1 MIPQAFQQQMCALLG
16 DAEAGALCT
25 ALSSGN
31 TPTSLR
37 TNPFKPLKDEGCLF
51 APVDNGES
59 PSDIAP
65 PLALRPVA
73 WCEDGVYLSERPTFA
88 HDPLWHAGAYY
99 VQEAA
104 SMFIAQA
111 YKVIEN
117 TYADEATKGNPL
129 KMLDLCAAP
138 GGKST
143 LWRSLLPDDALLVA
157 NEPMRQR
164 AQILAENLTKWG
176 HPHTFVTQAFPDAF
190 TSLEETFDI
199 IATDVPCSG
208 EGMFRKDEQAREEWS
223 PAAVISC
230 ADRQRDIL
238 TAVWPALKE
247 GGFCV
252 YSTCTFNREENE
264 DLVTWACT
272 TLGAELVEIPTD
284 AAWHISGDTTGRNLP
299 VYHFFP
305 HRTEGEGLFLAL
317 LRKKTETN
325 STDGRVKAKIAAKL
339 SESSQK
345 NSEIFQKKSES
356 FAKKSD
362 FFLENSEY
370 SSKKSEKSKGNRPA
384 KGKHRGGQP
393 TAKPDAVLLSWLAE
407 AHLFSFVRSE
417 AGVWT
422 AVPTAFVGIREQL
435 AQVAPLLIG
444 GIEIAAEK
452 GKKLIPQHALAMS
465 IAASSSAFPR
475 VEIAHDPALAYLH
488 REAITLPAEAPRGYV
503 LLTYR
508 GIVLGFANNLGNRAN
523 NLYPNEWRL
532 RNL

>member
-16 DAEAGALCT
+16 DNEAGALCT

-31 TPTSLR
+31 LPTSIR
-37 TNPFKPLKDEGCLF
+37 TNPFKPLKDGENLF
-51 APVDNGES
+51 RQTDNAVS
-59 PSDIAP
+59 PSDIADSP
-65 PLALRPVA
+65 TLRPVA
-73 WCEDGVYLSERPTFA
+73 WCPSGSYLSERPSFA

-111 YKVIEN
+111 YKVIES
-117 TYADEATKGNPL
+117 TFSTGKAMESPL

-143 LWRSLLPDDALLVA
+143 LWRSLLPDEALLVA
-157 NEPMRQR
+157 NEPIRQR

-190 TSLEETFDI
+190 TSLEDTFDI

-238 TAVWPALKE
+238 TSVWPALKE

-264 DLVTWACT
+264 DLVAWACD

-284 AAWHISGDTTGRNLP
+284 PAWNIAGDTTGRNLP

-317 LRKKTETN
+317 LRKKKGEMFN
-325 STDGRVKAKIAAKL
+325 DRRKLQILLDAREGNGRKRGAKF
-339 SESSQK
+339 S
-345 NSEIFQKKSES
+345 
-356 FAKKSD
+356 
-362 FFLENSEY
+362 
-370 SSKKSEKSKGNRPA
+370 
-384 KGKHRGGQP
+384 
-393 TAKPDAVLLSWLAE
+393 AKPNATLLSWLENAE
-407 AHLFSFVRSE
+407 DFTFQCSE

-435 AQVAPLLIG
+435 AQVVPLLIG
-444 GIEIAAEK
+444 GIEIAEEK
-452 GKKLIPQHALAMS
+452 GKKLVPQHALAMS

-475 VEIAHDPALAYLH
+475 VEIARDSALAYLH

-508 GIVLGFANNLGNRAN
+508 GLPLGFANNLGNRAN

>member
-16 DAEAGALCT
+16 DNEAGALCT

-31 TPTSLR
+31 LPTSIR
-37 TNPFKPLKDEGCLF
+37 TNPFKPLKDGENLF
-51 APVDNGES
+51 RQTDNAVS
-59 PSDIAP
+59 PSDIADSP
-65 PLALRPVA
+65 TLRPVA
-73 WCEDGVYLSERPTFA
+73 WCPSGSYLSERPSFA

-104 SMFIAQA
+104 SMIIAQA
-111 YKVIEN
+111 YKVIES
-117 TYADEATKGNPL
+117 TFSTDKVMGTPL

-143 LWRSLLPDDALLVA
+143 LWRSLLPDEALLVA
-157 NEPMRQR
+157 NEPIRQR

-190 TSLEETFDI
+190 TSLEDTFDI

-238 TAVWPALKE
+238 TSVWPALKE

-264 DLVTWACT
+264 DLVAWACD

-284 AAWHISGDTTGRNLP
+284 PAWNIAGDTTGRNLP

-317 LRKKTETN
+317 LRKKTQ
-325 STDGRVKAKIAAKL
+325 DVG
-339 SESSQK
+339 ESLLGG
-345 NSEIFQKKSES
+345 
-356 FAKKSD
+356 D
-362 FFLENSEY
+362 TFL
-370 SSKKSEKSKGNRPA
+370 SSKWEKTQGSRAA
-384 KGKHRGGQP
+384 KGKKRGDTP
-393 TAKPDAVLLSWLAE
+393 STKPNATLLSWLENAKD
-407 AHLFSFVRSE
+407 FTFQCSE

-422 AVPTAFVGIREQL
+422 AIPRCFAEIREQL
-435 AQVAPLLIG
+435 TNVAPLLLG
-444 GIEIAAEK
+444 GIEIAEEK

-475 VEIAHDPALAYLH
+475 VEIARDSALAYLH

-508 GIVLGFANNLGNRAN
+508 GLPLGFANNLGNRAN

>member
-16 DAEAGALCT
+16 DNEAGALCT

-31 TPTSLR
+31 LPTSIR
-37 TNPFKPLKDEGCLF
+37 TNPFKPLKDGENLF
-51 APVDNGES
+51 RQTDNAVS
-59 PSDIAP
+59 PSDIADSP
-65 PLALRPVA
+65 TLRPVA
-73 WCEDGVYLSERPTFA
+73 WCPSGSYLSERPSFA

-111 YKVIEN
+111 YKVIDSTFSTDN
-117 TYADEATKGNPL
+117 MMNAPL

-143 LWRSLLPDDALLVA
+143 LWRSLLPDEALLVA
-157 NEPMRQR
+157 NEPIRQR

-190 TSLEETFDI
+190 TSLEDTFDI

-238 TAVWPALKE
+238 TSVWPALKE

-264 DLVTWACT
+264 DLVAWACD

-284 AAWHISGDTTGRNLP
+284 PAWNIAGDTTGRNLP

-317 LRKKTETN
+317 LRKKKGEMFN
-325 STDGRVKAKIAAKL
+325 DQRKLQIPLDAREGNGRKRGAKSST
-339 SESSQK
+339 
-345 NSEIFQKKSES
+345 
-356 FAKKSD
+356 
-362 FFLENSEY
+362 
-370 SSKKSEKSKGNRPA
+370 
-384 KGKHRGGQP
+384 
-393 TAKPDAVLLSWLAE
+393 KPNATLLSWLENAE
-407 AHLFSFVRSE
+407 DVTFQYSVD
-417 AGVWT
+417 GVWT
-422 AVPTAFVGIREQL
+422 AIPTRFAEIREQL
-435 AQVAPLLIG
+435 ANVAPLLLG
-444 GIEIAAEK
+444 GIEMAAEK

-465 IAASSSAFPR
+465 IAASSSAFLR
-475 VEIAHDPALAYLH
+475 VEVARNLALAYLH

-508 GIVLGFANNLGNRAN
+508 GLPLGFANNLGNRAN

>member
-16 DAEAGALCT
+16 DNEAGALCT

-31 TPTSLR
+31 LPTSIR
-37 TNPFKPLKDEGCLF
+37 TNPFKPLKDGENLF
-51 APVDNGES
+51 RQTDNAVS
-59 PSDIAP
+59 PSDIADSP
-65 PLALRPVA
+65 TLRPVA
-73 WCEDGVYLSERPTFA
+73 WCPSGSYLSERPSFA

-111 YKVIEN
+111 YKVIES
-117 TYADEATKGNPL
+117 TFSTDDMIGAPL

-143 LWRSLLPDDALLVA
+143 LWRSLLPDEALLVA
-157 NEPMRQR
+157 NEPIRQR

-190 TSLEETFDI
+190 TSLEDTFDI

-238 TAVWPALKE
+238 TSVWPALKE

-264 DLVTWACT
+264 DLVAWACD

-284 AAWHISGDTTGRNLP
+284 PAWNIAGDTTGRNLP

-317 LRKKTETN
+317 LRKKKGEMFN
-325 STDGRVKAKIAAKL
+325 DQRKLQIPLDAREGNGRKRGAKSST
-339 SESSQK
+339 
-345 NSEIFQKKSES
+345 
-356 FAKKSD
+356 
-362 FFLENSEY
+362 
-370 SSKKSEKSKGNRPA
+370 
-384 KGKHRGGQP
+384 
-393 TAKPDAVLLSWLAE
+393 KPNATLLSWLENAE
-407 AHLFSFVRSE
+407 DVTFQYSVD
-417 AGVWT
+417 GVWT
-422 AVPTAFVGIREQL
+422 AIPTRFAEIREQL
-435 AQVAPLLIG
+435 ANVAPLLLG
-444 GIEIAAEK
+444 GIEMAAEK

-465 IAASSSAFPR
+465 IAASSSAFLR
-475 VEIAHDPALAYLH
+475 VEVARNLALAYLH

-508 GIVLGFANNLGNRAN
+508 GLPLGFANNLGNRAN

>member
-16 DAEAGALCT
+16 DNEAGALCT

-31 TPTSLR
+31 LPTSIR
-37 TNPFKPLKDEGCLF
+37 TNPFKPLKDGENLF
-51 APVDNGES
+51 RQTDNAVS
-59 PSDIAP
+59 PSDIADSP
-65 PLALRPVA
+65 TLRPVA
-73 WCEDGVYLSERPTFA
+73 WCPSGSYLSERPSFA
-88 HDPLWHAGAYY
+88 NDPLWHAGAYY

-104 SMFIAQA
+104 SMIIAQA
-111 YKVIEN
+111 YKVIES
-117 TYADEATKGNPL
+117 TFSTDKVMGTPL

-143 LWRSLLPDDALLVA
+143 LWRSLLPDEALLVA
-157 NEPMRQR
+157 NEPIRQR

-190 TSLEETFDI
+190 TSLEDTFDI

-238 TAVWPALKE
+238 TSVWPALKE

-264 DLVTWACT
+264 DLVAWACD

-284 AAWHISGDTTGRNLP
+284 PAWNIAGDTTGRNLP

-317 LRKKTETN
+317 LRKKTQ
-325 STDGRVKAKIAAKL
+325 DVG
-339 SESSQK
+339 ESLLG
-345 NSEIFQKKSES
+345 
-356 FAKKSD
+356 SD
-362 FFLENSEY
+362 TFL
-370 SSKKSEKSKGNRPA
+370 SSKWEKTQGSRAA
-384 KGKHRGGQP
+384 KGKKRGDTP
-393 TAKPDAVLLSWLAE
+393 STKPNATLLSWLENAKD
-407 AHLFSFVRSE
+407 FTFQCSE

-435 AQVAPLLIG
+435 AQVVPLLIG
-444 GIEIAAEK
+444 GIEIAEEK

-475 VEIAHDPALAYLH
+475 VEIARNLALAYLH
-488 REAITLPAEAPRGYV
+488 REAITLPTEAPRGYV

-508 GIVLGFANNLGNRAN
+508 GLPLGFANNLGNRAN

>member
-16 DAEAGALCT
+16 DNEAGALCT

-31 TPTSLR
+31 LPTSIR
-37 TNPFKPLKDEGCLF
+37 TNPFKPLKDGENLF
-51 APVDNGES
+51 RQTDNAVS
-59 PSDIAP
+59 PSDIADSP
-65 PLALRPVA
+65 TLRPVA
-73 WCEDGVYLSERPTFA
+73 WCPSGSYLSERPSFA

-111 YKVIEN
+111 YKVIESTFSTDN
-117 TYADEATKGNPL
+117 MMNAPL

-143 LWRSLLPDDALLVA
+143 LWRSLLPDEALLVA
-157 NEPMRQR
+157 NEPIRQR

-176 HPHTFVTQAFPDAF
+176 HPHTFVTQSFPDAF
-190 TSLEETFDI
+190 TSLEDTFDI

-230 ADRQRDIL
+230 ADRQRNIL

-264 DLVTWACT
+264 DLVAWACDS
-272 TLGAELVEIPTD
+272 LGAELVEIPTD
-284 AAWHISGDTTGRNLP
+284 PAWNIAGDTTGRNLP

-317 LRKKTETN
+317 LRKKKGEMINYQRKLQTLIDAREGY
-325 STDGRVKAKIAAKL
+325 GRKRGAKTSVKPNANLLAWL
-339 SESSQK
+339 K
-345 NSEIFQKKSES
+345 NAEDFTFQCSV
-356 FAKKSD
+356 D
-362 FFLENSEY
+362 
-370 SSKKSEKSKGNRPA
+370 
-384 KGKHRGGQP
+384 
-393 TAKPDAVLLSWLAE
+393 
-407 AHLFSFVRSE
+407 
-417 AGVWT
+417 GVWT
-422 AVPTAFVGIREQL
+422 AIPTRFAEIREQL
-435 AQVAPLLIG
+435 ANVAPLLLG
-444 GIEIAAEK
+444 GIEIAEEK
-452 GKKLIPQHALAMS
+452 GKKLISQHALAMS
-465 IAASSSAFPR
+465 ICASSSAFPR
-475 VEIAHDPALAYLH
+475 VEIARNLALAYLH

-503 LLTYR
+503 LLTYS
-508 GIVLGFANNLGNRAN
+508 GLPLGFANNLGNRAN

>member
-16 DAEAGALCT
+16 DNEAGALCT

-31 TPTSLR
+31 LPTSIR
-37 TNPFKPLKDEGCLF
+37 TNPFKPLKDGENLF
-51 APVDNGES
+51 RQTDNAVS
-59 PSDIAP
+59 PSNIADSP
-65 PLALRPVA
+65 TLRPVA
-73 WCEDGVYLSERPTFA
+73 WCPSGSYLSERPSFA

-111 YKVIEN
+111 YKVIDS
-117 TYADEATKGNPL
+117 TFSTDKVMGTPL

-143 LWRSLLPDDALLVA
+143 LWRSLLPDEALLVA
-157 NEPMRQR
+157 NEPIRQR

-190 TSLEETFDI
+190 TSLEDTFDI

-238 TAVWPALKE
+238 TSVWPALKD

-264 DLVTWACT
+264 DLVAWACD

-284 AAWHISGDTTGRNLP
+284 PAWNIAGDTTGRNLP

-317 LRKKTETN
+317 LRKKKGEMFNYQRKLQTLIDAREGY
-325 STDGRVKAKIAAKL
+325 GRKRGAK
-339 SESSQK
+339 SS
-345 NSEIFQKKSES
+345 
-356 FAKKSD
+356 
-362 FFLENSEY
+362 
-370 SSKKSEKSKGNRPA
+370 
-384 KGKHRGGQP
+384 
-393 TAKPDAVLLSWLAE
+393 AKPNATLLSWLQDAKD
-407 AHLFSFVRSE
+407 FTFQCSVD
-417 AGVWT
+417 GVWT
-422 AVPTAFVGIREQL
+422 AIPTRFAEIREQL
-435 AQVAPLLIG
+435 TNVAPLLLG
-444 GIEIAAEK
+444 GIEIAEEK

-475 VEIAHDPALAYLH
+475 VEIARNLALAYLH

-508 GIVLGFANNLGNRAN
+508 GLPLGFANNLGNRAN

>member
-16 DAEAGALCT
+16 DNEAGALCT

-31 TPTSLR
+31 LPTSIR
-37 TNPFKPLKDEGCLF
+37 TNPFKPLKDGENLF
-51 APVDNGES
+51 RQTDNAVS
-59 PSDIAP
+59 PSDIADSP
-65 PLALRPVA
+65 TLRPVP
-73 WCEDGVYLSERPTFA
+73 WCSSGSYLSERPLFA

-111 YKVIEN
+111 YKVIESTFSTDN
-117 TYADEATKGNPL
+117 MINVPL

-143 LWRSLLPDDALLVA
+143 LWRSLLPDEALLVA
-157 NEPMRQR
+157 NEPIRQR

-176 HPHTFVTQAFPDAF
+176 HPHTFVTQAIPDAF
-190 TSLEETFDI
+190 TSLEDTFDI

-230 ADRQRDIL
+230 ADRQRNIL
-238 TAVWPALKE
+238 TSMWPALKE

-264 DLVTWACT
+264 DLVAWACD

-284 AAWHISGDTTGRNLP
+284 PAWNIAGDTTGRNLP

-317 LRKKTETN
+317 LRKK
-325 STDGRVKAKIAAKL
+325 
-339 SESSQK
+339 
-345 NSEIFQKKSES
+345 KSEM
-356 FAKKSD
+356 FNDRRKLQILLDAREGNGRKRGAKFS
-362 FFLENSEY
+362 
-370 SSKKSEKSKGNRPA
+370 
-384 KGKHRGGQP
+384 
-393 TAKPDAVLLSWLAE
+393 AKPNATLLSWLENAKD
-407 AHLFSFVRSE
+407 FTFQCSVD
-417 AGVWT
+417 GVWT
-422 AVPTAFVGIREQL
+422 AIPTRFAEIREQL
-435 AQVAPLLIG
+435 TNVAPLLLG
-444 GIEIAAEK
+444 GIEMAAEK

-475 VEIAHDPALAYLH
+475 VEIARNLALAYLH
-488 REAITLPAEAPRGYV
+488 REAITLPTEAPRGYV

-508 GIVLGFANNLGNRAN
+508 GLPLGFANNLGNRAN

>member
-37 TNPFKPLKDEGCLF
+37 TNPFKPLKDGECQF
-51 APVDNGES
+51 APVDNGELL
-59 PSDIAP
+59 SDIAVP
-65 PLALRPVA
+65 PTLRPVP
-73 WCEDGVYLSERPTFA
+73 WCSSGSYLSERPTFA

-111 YKVIEN
+111 YKVIES
-117 TYADEATKGNPL
+117 THADEATKGNPL

-230 ADRQRDIL
+230 AERQRDIL

-264 DLVTWACT
+264 DLVAWACD
-272 TLGAELVEIPTD
+272 TLGVELVEIPTD

-317 LRKKTETN
+317 LRKKTQ
-325 STDGRVKAKIAAKL
+325 DVG
-339 SESSQK
+339 ESLLGG
-345 NSEIFQKKSES
+345 
-356 FAKKSD
+356 D
-362 FFLENSEY
+362 TFL
-370 SSKKSEKSKGNRPA
+370 SSKWEKTQGSRA
-384 KGKHRGGQP
+384 VKGKKRGNTP
-393 TAKPDAVLLSWLAE
+393 SAKPNATLLSWLPNAKD
-407 AHLFSFVRSE
+407 FTFQCSE

-444 GIEIAAEK
+444 GIEIAEEK
-452 GKKLIPQHALAMS
+452 GKKLVPQHALAMS
-465 IAASSSAFPR
+465 ISASDSAFPR
-475 VEIAHDPALAYLH
+475 VEISRELALAYLH
-488 REAITLPAEAPRGYV
+488 REAITLPLEAPRGYV
-503 LLTYR
+503 VLTYR
-508 GIVLGFANNLGNRAN
+508 GIALGFANNLGNRAN

>member
-37 TNPFKPLKDEGCLF
+37 TNPFKPLKDGECLF
-51 APVDNGES
+51 APVDNGGLL
-59 PSDIAP
+59 SDIAA
-65 PLALRPVA
+65 PLTLRPVP
-73 WCEDGVYLSERPTFA
+73 WCSSGSYLSERPTFA

-111 YKVIEN
+111 YKVIE
-117 TYADEATKGNPL
+117 TTHADEATKGNPL

-157 NEPMRQR
+157 NEPIRQR

-223 PAAVISC
+223 LAAVISC
-230 ADRQRDIL
+230 AERQRDIL

-264 DLVTWACT
+264 DLVAWACD

-284 AAWHISGDTTGRNLP
+284 VAWHISGDTTGRNLP

-317 LRKKTETN
+317 LRKKTQ
-325 STDGRVKAKIAAKL
+325 DVG
-339 SESSQK
+339 ESLLGG
-345 NSEIFQKKSES
+345 
-356 FAKKSD
+356 D
-362 FFLENSEY
+362 TFL
-370 SSKKSEKSKGNRPA
+370 SSKWEKTQGSRAA
-384 KGKHRGGQP
+384 KGKKRGNTP
-393 TAKPDAVLLSWLAE
+393 SAKPNATLLSWLPNAE
-407 AHLFSFVRSE
+407 DFTFQCSE

-444 GIEIAAEK
+444 GIEIAEEK
-452 GKKLIPQHALAMS
+452 GKKLVPQHALAMS
-465 IAASSSAFPR
+465 ISASNSAFPR
-475 VEIAHDPALAYLH
+475 VEISRELALAYLH
-488 REAITLPAEAPRGYV
+488 REAITLPLEAPRGYV
-503 LLTYR
+503 VLTYR
-508 GIVLGFANNLGNRAN
+508 GIALGFANNLGNRAN

>member
-16 DAEAGALCT
+16 DNEAGALCT

-31 TPTSLR
+31 LPTSIR
-37 TNPFKPLKDEGCLF
+37 TNPFKPLKDGENLF
-51 APVDNGES
+51 RQTDNAVS
-59 PSDIAP
+59 PSDIADSP
-65 PLALRPVA
+65 TLRPVA
-73 WCEDGVYLSERPTFA
+73 WCPSGSYLSERPSFA

-111 YKVIEN
+111 YKVIDS
-117 TYADEATKGNPL
+117 TFSTDKVMGTPL

-143 LWRSLLPDDALLVA
+143 LWRSLLPDEALLVA
-157 NEPMRQR
+157 NEPIRQR

-190 TSLEETFDI
+190 TSLEDTFDI

-238 TAVWPALKE
+238 TSVWPALKD

-264 DLVTWACT
+264 DLVAWACD

-284 AAWHISGDTTGRNLP
+284 PAWNIAGDTTGRNLP

-317 LRKKTETN
+317 LRKKKGEMFN
-325 STDGRVKAKIAAKL
+325 DRRKLQILLDAREGNGRKRGAKSSVKPNA
-339 SESSQK
+339 
-345 NSEIFQKKSES
+345 
-356 FAKKSD
+356 
-362 FFLENSEY
+362 
-370 SSKKSEKSKGNRPA
+370 
-384 KGKHRGGQP
+384 
-393 TAKPDAVLLSWLAE
+393 TLLSWLHNAE
-407 AHLFSFVRSE
+407 DFTFQCSE

-435 AQVAPLLIG
+435 AQVVPLLIG
-444 GIEIAAEK
+444 GIEIAEEK

-475 VEIAHDPALAYLH
+475 VEIARDSALAYLH

-508 GIVLGFANNLGNRAN
+508 GLPLGFANNLGNRAN

>member
-16 DAEAGALCT
+16 NNEAGALCT

-31 TPTSLR
+31 LPTSIR
-37 TNPFKPLKDEGCLF
+37 TNPFKPLKDGENLF
-51 APVDNGES
+51 RQTDNAVS
-59 PSDIAP
+59 PSDITDSP
-65 PLALRPVA
+65 TLRPVA
-73 WCEDGVYLSERPTFA
+73 WCPSGSYLSERPLFA

-111 YKVIEN
+111 YKVIDSTFSTDN
-117 TYADEATKGNPL
+117 MTGTPL

-143 LWRSLLPDDALLVA
+143 LWRSLLPDEALLVA
-157 NEPMRQR
+157 NEPIRQR

-190 TSLEETFDI
+190 TSLEDTFDI

-238 TAVWPALKE
+238 TSVWPALKD

-264 DLVTWACT
+264 DLVAWACD

-284 AAWHISGDTTGRNLP
+284 PAWNIAGDTTGRNLP

-317 LRKKTETN
+317 LRKKTQDIGESLLDDDTFL
-325 STDGRVKAKIAAKL
+325 SSKWEKTQGSRAAKGR
-339 SESSQK
+339 K
-345 NSEIFQKKSES
+345 RGDTP
-356 FAKKSD
+356 SD
-362 FFLENSEY
+362 
-370 SSKKSEKSKGNRPA
+370 
-384 KGKHRGGQP
+384 
-393 TAKPDAVLLSWLAE
+393 KPNATLLSWLHNAE
-407 AHLFSFVRSE
+407 DFTFQCSE

-435 AQVAPLLIG
+435 AQVVPLLIG
-444 GIEIAAEK
+444 GIEIAEEK

-475 VEIAHDPALAYLH
+475 VEIARDSALAYLH

-508 GIVLGFANNLGNRAN
+508 GLPLGFANNLGNRAN

>member
-16 DAEAGALCT
+16 DNEAGALCT

-31 TPTSLR
+31 LPTSIR
-37 TNPFKPLKDEGCLF
+37 TNPFKPLKDEANLF
-51 APVDNGES
+51 EQ
-59 PSDIAP
+59 IAQT
-65 PLALRPVA
+65 ASSEATTAITQRPVP
-73 WCEDGVYLSERPTFA
+73 WCSSGSYLSERPLFA

-111 YKVIEN
+111 YKVIES
-117 TYADEATKGNPL
+117 TFSTDDMIGAPL

-143 LWRSLLPDDALLVA
+143 LWRSLLPDEALLVA
-157 NEPMRQR
+157 NEPIRQR

-190 TSLEETFDI
+190 TSLEDTFDI

-238 TAVWPALKE
+238 TSVWPALKD

-264 DLVTWACT
+264 DLVAWACD

-284 AAWHISGDTTGRNLP
+284 PAWNIAGDTTGRNLP

-317 LRKKTETN
+317 LRKK
-325 STDGRVKAKIAAKL
+325 
-339 SESSQK
+339 
-345 NSEIFQKKSES
+345 KSEM
-356 FAKKSD
+356 FNYQRKLQILLDAREGYGRKRGAK
-362 FFLENSEY
+362 
-370 SSKKSEKSKGNRPA
+370 SS
-384 KGKHRGGQP
+384 
-393 TAKPDAVLLSWLAE
+393 AKPNATLLSWLENAE
-407 AHLFSFVRSE
+407 NFTFQCSVD
-417 AGVWT
+417 GVWT
-422 AVPTAFVGIREQL
+422 AIPTRFAEIREQL
-435 AQVAPLLIG
+435 TNVAPLLLG
-444 GIEIAAEK
+444 GIEIAEEK

-465 IAASSSAFPR
+465 IAASSSVFPR
-475 VEIAHDPALAYLH
+475 VEIARDSALAYLH

-508 GIVLGFANNLGNRAN
+508 GLPLGFANNLGNRAN

>member
-16 DAEAGALCT
+16 DNEAGALCT

-31 TPTSLR
+31 LPTSIR
-37 TNPFKPLKDEGCLF
+37 TNPFKPLKDGENLF
-51 APVDNGES
+51 GQTDNAVS
-59 PSDIAP
+59 LSDIADSP
-65 PLALRPVA
+65 TLRPVA
-73 WCEDGVYLSERPTFA
+73 WCPSGSYLSERPSFA

-104 SMFIAQA
+104 SMFITQA
-111 YKVIEN
+111 YKVIES
-117 TYADEATKGNPL
+117 TFSTDDMIGAPL

-143 LWRSLLPDDALLVA
+143 LWRSLLPDEALLVA
-157 NEPMRQR
+157 NEPIRQR

-190 TSLEETFDI
+190 TSLEDTFDI

-238 TAVWPALKE
+238 TSVWPALKD

-264 DLVTWACT
+264 DLVAWACT

-317 LRKKTETN
+317 LRKKKGEMFN
-325 STDGRVKAKIAAKL
+325 DRRKLQILLDAREGNGRKRGAKSSVKPNA
-339 SESSQK
+339 
-345 NSEIFQKKSES
+345 
-356 FAKKSD
+356 
-362 FFLENSEY
+362 
-370 SSKKSEKSKGNRPA
+370 
-384 KGKHRGGQP
+384 
-393 TAKPDAVLLSWLAE
+393 TLLSWLENAE
-407 AHLFSFVRSE
+407 DFTFQCSVDR
-417 AGVWT
+417 VWT
-422 AVPTAFVGIREQL
+422 AIPTRFAEIREQL
-435 AQVAPLLIG
+435 TNVAPLLLG
-444 GIEIAAEK
+444 GIEIAEEK
-452 GKKLIPQHALAMS
+452 SKKLIPQHALAMS

-475 VEIAHDPALAYLH
+475 VEIARDSALAYLH

-508 GIVLGFANNLGNRAN
+508 GLPLGFANNLGNRAN

>member
-16 DAEAGALCT
+16 DNEAGALCT

-31 TPTSLR
+31 LPTSIR
-37 TNPFKPLKDEGCLF
+37 TNPFKPLKDGENLF
-51 APVDNGES
+51 RQTDNAVS
-59 PSDIAP
+59 PSDVADSP
-65 PLALRPVA
+65 TLRPVP
-73 WCEDGVYLSERPTFA
+73 WCSSGSYLSERPLFA

-111 YKVIEN
+111 YKVIES
-117 TYADEATKGNPL
+117 TFLTDDMIGAPL

-143 LWRSLLPDDALLVA
+143 LWRSLLPDEALLVA
-157 NEPMRQR
+157 NEPIRQR

-190 TSLEETFDI
+190 TSLEDTFDI

-230 ADRQRDIL
+230 ADRQRNIL
-238 TAVWPALKE
+238 TSVWPALKD
-247 GGFCV
+247 GGFCA

-264 DLVTWACT
+264 DLVAWACD

-284 AAWHISGDTTGRNLP
+284 PTWNIAGDTTGRNLP

-317 LRKKTETN
+317 LRKKKGEMINYQRKLQTLIDAREGY
-325 STDGRVKAKIAAKL
+325 GRKRGAKTSVKPNANLLAWL
-339 SESSQK
+339 K
-345 NSEIFQKKSES
+345 NAEDFTFQCSV
-356 FAKKSD
+356 D
-362 FFLENSEY
+362 
-370 SSKKSEKSKGNRPA
+370 
-384 KGKHRGGQP
+384 
-393 TAKPDAVLLSWLAE
+393 
-407 AHLFSFVRSE
+407 
-417 AGVWT
+417 GVWT
-422 AVPTAFVGIREQL
+422 AIPTRFAEIREQL
-435 AQVAPLLIG
+435 ANVAPLLLG
-444 GIEIAAEK
+444 GIEIAEEK

-465 IAASSSAFPR
+465 ICASSSAFPR
-475 VEIAHDPALAYLH
+475 VEIARNLALAYLH

-503 LLTYR
+503 LLTYS
-508 GIVLGFANNLGNRAN
+508 GLPLGFANNLGNRAN

>member
-16 DAEAGALCT
+16 DNEAGALCT

-31 TPTSLR
+31 LPTSIR
-37 TNPFKPLKDEGCLF
+37 TNPFKPLKDGENLF
-51 APVDNGES
+51 RQTDNAVS
-59 PSDIAP
+59 PSDIADSP
-65 PLALRPVA
+65 TLRPVA
-73 WCEDGVYLSERPTFA
+73 WCPSGSYLSERPSFA

-111 YKVIEN
+111 YKVLES
-117 TYADEATKGNPL
+117 TFSTGKAMESPL

-143 LWRSLLPDDALLVA
+143 LWRSLLPDEALLVA
-157 NEPMRQR
+157 NEPIRQR

-190 TSLEETFDI
+190 TSLEDTFDI

-238 TAVWPALKE
+238 TSVWPALKE

-264 DLVTWACT
+264 DLVAWACD

-284 AAWHISGDTTGRNLP
+284 PAWNIAGDTTGRNLP

-317 LRKKTETN
+317 LRKK
-325 STDGRVKAKIAAKL
+325 
-339 SESSQK
+339 
-345 NSEIFQKKSES
+345 KSEM
-356 FAKKSD
+356 FNDRRKLQILLDAREGNGRKRGAKFS
-362 FFLENSEY
+362 
-370 SSKKSEKSKGNRPA
+370 
-384 KGKHRGGQP
+384 
-393 TAKPDAVLLSWLAE
+393 AKPNATLLSWLENAKD
-407 AHLFSFVRSE
+407 FTFQCSE

-435 AQVAPLLIG
+435 AQVVPLLIG

-452 GKKLIPQHALAMS
+452 GKKLIPQHALVMS

-475 VEIAHDPALAYLH
+475 VEIARDSALAYLH

-508 GIVLGFANNLGNRAN
+508 GLPLGFANNLGNRAN

>member
-37 TNPFKPLKDEGCLF
+37 TNPFKPLKDGECLF
-51 APVDNGES
+51 APVDNGELL
-59 PSDIAP
+59 SDIAA
-65 PLALRPVA
+65 PLTLRPVP
-73 WCEDGVYLSERPTFA
+73 WCSSGSYLSERPTFA

-111 YKVIEN
+111 YKVIE
-117 TYADEATKGNPL
+117 TTHADEATKGNPL

-143 LWRSLLPDDALLVA
+143 LWRSLLPDNALLVA
-157 NEPMRQR
+157 NEPIRQR
-164 AQILAENLTKWG
+164 AQILVENLTKWG

-230 ADRQRDIL
+230 AERQRDIL

-264 DLVTWACT
+264 DLVAWACDS
-272 TLGAELVEIPTD
+272 LGAELVEIPTD
-284 AAWHISGDTTGRNLP
+284 PAWNIAGDTTGRNLS

-317 LRKKTETN
+317 LRKKKGEMFN
-325 STDGRVKAKIAAKL
+325 DRRKSQIFLDAREGNGRKRGAK
-339 SESSQK
+339 SS
-345 NSEIFQKKSES
+345 
-356 FAKKSD
+356 
-362 FFLENSEY
+362 
-370 SSKKSEKSKGNRPA
+370 
-384 KGKHRGGQP
+384 
-393 TAKPDAVLLSWLAE
+393 AKPNATLLSWLQDTE
-407 AHLFSFVRSE
+407 DFTFQCSVD
-417 AGVWT
+417 GVWT
-422 AVPTAFVGIREQL
+422 AIPTRFAEIREQL
-435 AQVAPLLIG
+435 TNVAPLLLG

-452 GKKLIPQHALAMS
+452 GKKLIPRHALAMS

-475 VEIAHDPALAYLH
+475 VEIARNLALTYLH
-488 REAITLPAEAPRGYV
+488 REAITLPTEAPRGYV

-508 GIVLGFANNLGNRAN
+508 GLSLGFANNLGNRAN

>member
-16 DAEAGALCT
+16 DTEAGALCT

-31 TPTSLR
+31 TPTSIR
-37 TNPFKPLKDEGCLF
+37 TNPFKPLKDGECLF
-51 APVDNGES
+51 APVDNGGLL
-59 PSDIAP
+59 SDIAA
-65 PLALRPVA
+65 PLTLRPVP
-73 WCEDGVYLSERPTFA
+73 WCESGAYLSERPTFA

-111 YKVIEN
+111 YKVIE
-117 TYADEATKGNPL
+117 TTHADEATKGNPL

-143 LWRSLLPDDALLVA
+143 LWRSLLPDNALLVA

-190 TSLEETFDI
+190 TSLEDTFDI

-223 PAAVISC
+223 PAAVIFC
-230 ADRQRDIL
+230 AERQRDIL

-264 DLVTWACT
+264 DLVAWACD

-284 AAWHISGDTTGRNLP
+284 PAWNIAGDTTGRNLP

-317 LRKKTETN
+317 LRKKTQ
-325 STDGRVKAKIAAKL
+325 DVG
-339 SESSQK
+339 ESLLGG
-345 NSEIFQKKSES
+345 
-356 FAKKSD
+356 D
-362 FFLENSEY
+362 TFL
-370 SSKKSEKSKGNRPA
+370 SSKWEKTQGSRAA
-384 KGKHRGGQP
+384 KGKKRGNTP
-393 TAKPDAVLLSWLAE
+393 SAKPNATLLSWLPNAE
-407 AHLFSFVRSE
+407 DFTFQCSE

-435 AQVAPLLIG
+435 AKVAPLLIG
-444 GIEIAAEK
+444 GIEIAEEK
-452 GKKLIPQHALAMS
+452 GKKLVPQHALAMS
-465 IAASSSAFPR
+465 ISTSDSAFPR
-475 VEIAHDPALAYLH
+475 VEISRELALAYLH
-488 REAITLPAEAPRGYV
+488 REAITLPLEAPRGYV
-503 LLTYR
+503 VLTYR
-508 GIVLGFANNLGNRAN
+508 GIALGFANNLGNRAN

>member
-31 TPTSLR
+31 TPTSIR
-37 TNPFKPLKDEGCLF
+37 TNPFKPLKDGECLF

-59 PSDIAP
+59 SSDIAA
-65 PLALRPVA
+65 PLTLRPVP
-73 WCEDGVYLSERPTFA
+73 WCESGVYLAERPTFA

-111 YKVIEN
+111 YKVIE
-117 TYADEATKGNPL
+117 TTHADEATKGNPL

-157 NEPMRQR
+157 NESIRQR

-223 PAAVISC
+223 LAAVISC
-230 ADRQRDIL
+230 AERQRDIL

-264 DLVTWACT
+264 DLVAWACD

-284 AAWHISGDTTGRNLP
+284 VAWHISGDTTGRNLP

-317 LRKKTETN
+317 LRKKTQ
-325 STDGRVKAKIAAKL
+325 DVG
-339 SESSQK
+339 ESLLGG
-345 NSEIFQKKSES
+345 
-356 FAKKSD
+356 D
-362 FFLENSEY
+362 TFL
-370 SSKKSEKSKGNRPA
+370 SSKWEKTQGSRA
-384 KGKHRGGQP
+384 VKGKKRGNTP
-393 TAKPDAVLLSWLAE
+393 SAKPNATLLSWLPNAKD
-407 AHLFSFVRSE
+407 FTFQCSE

-444 GIEIAAEK
+444 GIEIAEEK
-452 GKKLIPQHALAMS
+452 GKKLVPQHALAMS
-465 IAASSSAFPR
+465 ISTSDSAFPR
-475 VEIAHDPALAYLH
+475 VEISRELALAYLH
-488 REAITLPAEAPRGYV
+488 REAITLPLEAPRGYV
-503 LLTYR
+503 VLTYR
-508 GIVLGFANNLGNRAN
+508 GIALGFANNLGNRAN

>member
-16 DAEAGALCT
+16 DNEAGALCT

-31 TPTSLR
+31 LPTSIR
-37 TNPFKPLKDEGCLF
+37 TNPFKPLKDGENLF
-51 APVDNGES
+51 RQTDNAVS
-59 PSDIAP
+59 PSDIADSP
-65 PLALRPVA
+65 TLRPVA
-73 WCEDGVYLSERPTFA
+73 WCPSGSYLSERPSFA

-111 YKVIEN
+111 YKVIDS
-117 TYADEATKGNPL
+117 TFSTDKVMGTPL

-143 LWRSLLPDDALLVA
+143 LWRSLLPDEALLVA
-157 NEPMRQR
+157 NEPIRQR

-190 TSLEETFDI
+190 TSLEDTFDI

-238 TAVWPALKE
+238 TSVWPALKD

-264 DLVTWACT
+264 DLVAWACD

-284 AAWHISGDTTGRNLP
+284 PAWNIAGDTTGRNLP

-317 LRKKTETN
+317 LRKKKGEMFN
-325 STDGRVKAKIAAKL
+325 DRRKLQIPLDAREGNGRKRGAKSSVKP
-339 SESSQK
+339 
-345 NSEIFQKKSES
+345 N
-356 FAKKSD
+356 
-362 FFLENSEY
+362 
-370 SSKKSEKSKGNRPA
+370 
-384 KGKHRGGQP
+384 
-393 TAKPDAVLLSWLAE
+393 TTLLSWLENAE
-407 AHLFSFVRSE
+407 DFTFLCSVD
-417 AGVWT
+417 GVWT
-422 AVPTAFVGIREQL
+422 AIPTRFAEIREQL
-435 AQVAPLLIG
+435 ANVAPLLLG
-444 GIEIAAEK
+444 GIEIGAEK

-475 VEIAHDPALAYLH
+475 VEIARNVALAYLH
-488 REAITLPAEAPRGYV
+488 REAITLPTEAPRGYV

-508 GIVLGFANNLGNRAN
+508 GLPLGFANNLGTRAN

>member
-16 DAEAGALCT
+16 DNEAGALCT

-31 TPTSLR
+31 LPTSIR
-37 TNPFKPLKDEGCLF
+37 TNPFKPLKDGENLF
-51 APVDNGES
+51 RQTDNAVS
-59 PSDIAP
+59 PSDVADSP
-65 PLALRPVA
+65 TLRPVP
-73 WCEDGVYLSERPTFA
+73 WCSSGSYLSERPSFA

-111 YKVIEN
+111 YKVIDSTFSTDN
-117 TYADEATKGNPL
+117 MMNAPL

-143 LWRSLLPDDALLVA
+143 LWRSLLPDEALLVA
-157 NEPMRQR
+157 NEPIRQR

-190 TSLEETFDI
+190 TSLEDTFDI

-238 TAVWPALKE
+238 TSVWPALKE

-264 DLVTWACT
+264 DLVAWACD

-284 AAWHISGDTTGRNLP
+284 PAWNIAGDTTGRNLP

-317 LRKKTETN
+317 LRKKKGEMFN
-325 STDGRVKAKIAAKL
+325 DQRKLQIPLDAREGNGRKRGAKSST
-339 SESSQK
+339 
-345 NSEIFQKKSES
+345 
-356 FAKKSD
+356 
-362 FFLENSEY
+362 
-370 SSKKSEKSKGNRPA
+370 
-384 KGKHRGGQP
+384 
-393 TAKPDAVLLSWLAE
+393 KPNATLLSWLENAE
-407 AHLFSFVRSE
+407 DVTFQYSVD
-417 AGVWT
+417 GVWT
-422 AVPTAFVGIREQL
+422 AIPTRFAEIREQL
-435 AQVAPLLIG
+435 ANVAPLLLG
-444 GIEIAAEK
+444 GIEMAAEK

-465 IAASSSAFPR
+465 IAASSSAFLR
-475 VEIAHDPALAYLH
+475 VEVARNLALAYLH

-508 GIVLGFANNLGNRAN
+508 GLPLGFANNLGNRAN

>member
-16 DAEAGALCT
+16 DNEAGALCT

-31 TPTSLR
+31 LPTSIR
-37 TNPFKPLKDEGCLF
+37 TNPFKPLKDGENLF
-51 APVDNGES
+51 RQADNAMS
-59 PSDIAP
+59 PSDIADSP
-65 PLALRPVA
+65 TLRPVP
-73 WCEDGVYLSERPTFA
+73 WCSSGSYLSERPSFA

-111 YKVIEN
+111 YKVIDSTFSTDN
-117 TYADEATKGNPL
+117 MMNAPL

-143 LWRSLLPDDALLVA
+143 LWRSLLPDEALLVA
-157 NEPMRQR
+157 NEPIRQR

-190 TSLEETFDI
+190 TSLEDTFDI

-238 TAVWPALKE
+238 TSVWPALKE

-264 DLVTWACT
+264 DLVAWACD

-284 AAWHISGDTTGRNLP
+284 PAWNIAGDTTGRNLP

-317 LRKKTETN
+317 LRKKKGEMFN
-325 STDGRVKAKIAAKL
+325 DQRKLQIPLDAREGNGRKRGAKSST
-339 SESSQK
+339 
-345 NSEIFQKKSES
+345 
-356 FAKKSD
+356 
-362 FFLENSEY
+362 
-370 SSKKSEKSKGNRPA
+370 
-384 KGKHRGGQP
+384 
-393 TAKPDAVLLSWLAE
+393 KPNATLLSWLENAE
-407 AHLFSFVRSE
+407 DVTFQYSVD
-417 AGVWT
+417 GVWT
-422 AVPTAFVGIREQL
+422 AIPTRFAEIREQL
-435 AQVAPLLIG
+435 ANVAPLLLG
-444 GIEIAAEK
+444 GIEMAAEK

-475 VEIAHDPALAYLH
+475 VEIARDSALAYLH
-488 REAITLPAEAPRGYV
+488 REAITLPTEAPRGYV

-508 GIVLGFANNLGNRAN
+508 GLPLGFANNLGNRAN

>member
-31 TPTSLR
+31 TPTSIR
-37 TNPFKPLKDEGCLF
+37 TNPFKPLKDGECLF

-59 PSDIAP
+59 SSDIAA
-65 PLALRPVA
+65 PLTLRPVP
-73 WCEDGVYLSERPTFA
+73 WCESGVYLAERPTFA

-111 YKVIEN
+111 YKVIE
-117 TYADEATKGNPL
+117 TTHADEATKGNPL

-157 NEPMRQR
+157 NEPIRQR

-223 PAAVISC
+223 LAAVISC
-230 ADRQRDIL
+230 AERQRDIL

-264 DLVTWACT
+264 DLVAWACD

-284 AAWHISGDTTGRNLP
+284 VAWHISGDTTGRNLP

-317 LRKKTETN
+317 LRKKTQ
-325 STDGRVKAKIAAKL
+325 DVG
-339 SESSQK
+339 ESLLGG
-345 NSEIFQKKSES
+345 
-356 FAKKSD
+356 D
-362 FFLENSEY
+362 TFL
-370 SSKKSEKSKGNRPA
+370 SSKWEKTQGSRA
-384 KGKHRGGQP
+384 VKGKKRGNTP
-393 TAKPDAVLLSWLAE
+393 SAKPNATLLSWLPNAKD
-407 AHLFSFVRSE
+407 FTFQCSE

-444 GIEIAAEK
+444 GIEIAEEK
-452 GKKLIPQHALAMS
+452 GKKLVPQHALAMS
-465 IAASSSAFPR
+465 ISASDTAFPR
-475 VEIAHDPALAYLH
+475 VEISRELALAYLH
-488 REAITLPAEAPRGYV
+488 REAITLPLEAPRGYV
-503 LLTYR
+503 VLTYR
-508 GIVLGFANNLGNRAN
+508 GIALGFANNLGNRAN

>member
-16 DAEAGALCT
+16 DNEAGALCT

-31 TPTSLR
+31 LPTSIR
-37 TNPFKPLKDEGCLF
+37 TNPFKPLKDGENLF
-51 APVDNGES
+51 RQTDNAVS
-59 PSDIAP
+59 PSDIAVSP
-65 PLALRPVA
+65 TLRPVA
-73 WCEDGVYLSERPTFA
+73 WCPSGSYLSERPLFA

-111 YKVIEN
+111 YKVIDSTFSTDN
-117 TYADEATKGNPL
+117 MMNAPL
-129 KMLDLCAAP
+129 RMLDLCAAP

-143 LWRSLLPDDALLVA
+143 LWRSLLPDEALLVA
-157 NEPMRQR
+157 NEPIRQR

-190 TSLEETFDI
+190 TSLEDTFDI

-264 DLVTWACT
+264 DLVAWACD
-272 TLGAELVEIPTD
+272 TLEAELVEIPTEP
-284 AAWHISGDTTGRNLP
+284 AWNIAGDTTGHNLP

-305 HRTEGEGLFLAL
+305 HRTESEGLFLAL
-317 LRKKTETN
+317 LRKK
-325 STDGRVKAKIAAKL
+325 
-339 SESSQK
+339 
-345 NSEIFQKKSES
+345 KSEM
-356 FAKKSD
+356 FNDRRKSQILLD
-362 FFLENSEY
+362 AREGNGRKRGTK
-370 SSKKSEKSKGNRPA
+370 SS
-384 KGKHRGGQP
+384 
-393 TAKPDAVLLSWLAE
+393 AKPNATLLSWLENAE
-407 AHLFSFVRSE
+407 DFTFQCSVD
-417 AGVWT
+417 GVWT
-422 AVPTAFVGIREQL
+422 AIPTRFAEIREQL
-435 AQVAPLLIG
+435 ANVAPLLLG
-444 GIEIAAEK
+444 GIEMAAEK

-465 IAASSSAFPR
+465 ITASSSAFPR
-475 VEIAHDPALAYLH
+475 VEIARNAALAYLH

-508 GIVLGFANNLGNRAN
+508 RLSLGFANNLGNRAN

>member
-16 DAEAGALCT
+16 DNEAGALCT

-31 TPTSLR
+31 LPTSIR
-37 TNPFKPLKDEGCLF
+37 TNPFKPLKDGENLF
-51 APVDNGES
+51 RQADNAMS
-59 PSDIAP
+59 PSDIADSP
-65 PLALRPVA
+65 TLRPVP
-73 WCEDGVYLSERPTFA
+73 WCSSGSYLSERPSFA

-111 YKVIEN
+111 YKVIDSTFSTDN
-117 TYADEATKGNPL
+117 MMNAPL

-143 LWRSLLPDDALLVA
+143 LWRSLLPDEALLVA
-157 NEPMRQR
+157 NEPIRQR

-190 TSLEETFDI
+190 TSLEDTFDI

-238 TAVWPALKE
+238 TSVWPALKE

-264 DLVTWACT
+264 DLVAWACD

-284 AAWHISGDTTGRNLP
+284 PAWNIAGDTTGRNLP

-317 LRKKTETN
+317 LRKKKGEMFN
-325 STDGRVKAKIAAKL
+325 DQRKLQIPLDAREGNGRKRGAKSST
-339 SESSQK
+339 
-345 NSEIFQKKSES
+345 
-356 FAKKSD
+356 
-362 FFLENSEY
+362 
-370 SSKKSEKSKGNRPA
+370 
-384 KGKHRGGQP
+384 
-393 TAKPDAVLLSWLAE
+393 KPNATLLSWLENAE
-407 AHLFSFVRSE
+407 DVTFQYSVD
-417 AGVWT
+417 GVWT
-422 AVPTAFVGIREQL
+422 AIPTRFAEIREQL
-435 AQVAPLLIG
+435 ANVAPLLLG
-444 GIEIAAEK
+444 GIEMAAEK

-475 VEIAHDPALAYLH
+475 VEIARDSALAYLH
-488 REAITLPAEAPRGYV
+488 REAITLPTEAPRGYV

-508 GIVLGFANNLGNRAN
+508 RLLLGFANNLGNRAN

>member
-16 DAEAGALCT
+16 DNEAGALCT

-31 TPTSLR
+31 LPTSIR
-37 TNPFKPLKDEGCLF
+37 TNPFKPLKDGENLF
-51 APVDNGES
+51 RQTDNAVS
-59 PSDIAP
+59 PSDVADSP
-65 PLALRPVA
+65 TLRPVP
-73 WCEDGVYLSERPTFA
+73 WCSSGSYLSERPLFA

-111 YKVIEN
+111 YKVIES
-117 TYADEATKGNPL
+117 TFLTDDMIGAPL

-143 LWRSLLPDDALLVA
+143 LWRSLLPDEALLVA
-157 NEPMRQR
+157 NEPIRQR

-190 TSLEETFDI
+190 TSLEDTFDI

-230 ADRQRDIL
+230 ADRQRNIL
-238 TAVWPALKE
+238 TSVWPALKD

-264 DLVTWACT
+264 DLVAWACD

-284 AAWHISGDTTGRNLP
+284 PTWNIAGDTTGRNLP

-305 HRTEGEGLFLAL
+305 HHTEGEGLFLAL
-317 LRKKTETN
+317 LRKK
-325 STDGRVKAKIAAKL
+325 
-339 SESSQK
+339 
-345 NSEIFQKKSES
+345 
-356 FAKKSD
+356 
-362 FFLENSEY
+362 
-370 SSKKSEKSKGNRPA
+370 
-384 KGKHRGGQP
+384 KGKMINYQRKLQTLIDAREGYGRKRG
-393 TAKPDAVLLSWLAE
+393 AKTSVKPNANLLAWLKNVE
-407 AHLFSFVRSE
+407 DFTFQCSVD
-417 AGVWT
+417 GVWT
-422 AVPTAFVGIREQL
+422 AIPTRFAEIREQL
-435 AQVAPLLIG
+435 ANVAPLLLG
-444 GIEIAAEK
+444 GIEIAEEK

-465 IAASSSAFPR
+465 ICASSSAFPR
-475 VEIAHDPALAYLH
+475 VEIARNLALAYLH

-503 LLTYR
+503 LLTYS
-508 GIVLGFANNLGNRAN
+508 GLPLGFANNLGNRAN

>member
-16 DAEAGALCT
+16 DNEAGALCT

-31 TPTSLR
+31 LPTSIR
-37 TNPFKPLKDEGCLF
+37 TNPFKPLKDGENLF
-51 APVDNGES
+51 RQTDNAVS
-59 PSDIAP
+59 PSDIADSP
-65 PLALRPVA
+65 TLRPVA
-73 WCEDGVYLSERPTFA
+73 WCPSGSYLSERPSFA

-111 YKVIEN
+111 YKVIESTFSTDN
-117 TYADEATKGNPL
+117 MIGTPL

-143 LWRSLLPDDALLVA
+143 LWRSLLPDEALLVA
-157 NEPMRQR
+157 NEPIRQR

-190 TSLEETFDI
+190 TSLEDTFDI

-238 TAVWPALKE
+238 TSVWPALKE

-264 DLVTWACT
+264 DLVAWACD

-284 AAWHISGDTTGRNLP
+284 PAWNIAGDTTGRNLP

-317 LRKKTETN
+317 LRKKKGEMFN
-325 STDGRVKAKIAAKL
+325 DRRKLQILLDAREGNGRKRGAKSSVKPNA
-339 SESSQK
+339 
-345 NSEIFQKKSES
+345 
-356 FAKKSD
+356 
-362 FFLENSEY
+362 
-370 SSKKSEKSKGNRPA
+370 
-384 KGKHRGGQP
+384 
-393 TAKPDAVLLSWLAE
+393 TLLSWLHNAE
-407 AHLFSFVRSE
+407 DFTFQCSE

-435 AQVAPLLIG
+435 AQVVPLLIG
-444 GIEIAAEK
+444 GIEIAEEK

-475 VEIAHDPALAYLH
+475 VEIARDSALAYLH

-508 GIVLGFANNLGNRAN
+508 GLPLGFANNLGNRAN

>member
-16 DAEAGALCT
+16 DNEAGALCT

-31 TPTSLR
+31 LPTSIR
-37 TNPFKPLKDEGCLF
+37 TNPFKPLKDGENLF
-51 APVDNGES
+51 RQTDNAVS
-59 PSDIAP
+59 PSDITDSP
-65 PLALRPVA
+65 TLRPVA
-73 WCEDGVYLSERPTFA
+73 WCPSGSYLSERPSFA

-111 YKVIEN
+111 YKVIDS
-117 TYADEATKGNPL
+117 TFSTDKVMGTPL

-143 LWRSLLPDDALLVA
+143 LWRSLLPDEALLVA
-157 NEPMRQR
+157 NEPIRQR

-190 TSLEETFDI
+190 TSLEDTFDI

-238 TAVWPALKE
+238 TSVWPALKD

-264 DLVTWACT
+264 DLVAWACD

-284 AAWHISGDTTGRNLP
+284 PAWNIAGDTTGRNLP

-317 LRKKTETN
+317 LRKKKGEMFN
-325 STDGRVKAKIAAKL
+325 DRRKLQIPLDAREGNGRKRGAKSSVKP
-339 SESSQK
+339 
-345 NSEIFQKKSES
+345 N
-356 FAKKSD
+356 
-362 FFLENSEY
+362 
-370 SSKKSEKSKGNRPA
+370 
-384 KGKHRGGQP
+384 
-393 TAKPDAVLLSWLAE
+393 TTLLSWLENAE
-407 AHLFSFVRSE
+407 DFTFQCSVD
-417 AGVWT
+417 GVWT
-422 AVPTAFVGIREQL
+422 AIPTRFAEIREQL
-435 AQVAPLLIG
+435 ANVAPLLLG
-444 GIEIAAEK
+444 GIEIGAEK

-475 VEIAHDPALAYLH
+475 VEIARNVALAYLH
-488 REAITLPAEAPRGYV
+488 REAITLPTEAPRGYV

-508 GIVLGFANNLGNRAN
+508 GLPLGFANNLGTRAN

>member
-1 MIPQAFQQQMCALLG
+1 
-16 DAEAGALCT
+16 
-25 ALSSGN
+25 
-31 TPTSLR
+31 
-37 TNPFKPLKDEGCLF
+37 
-51 APVDNGES
+51 
-59 PSDIAP
+59 
-65 PLALRPVA
+65 
-73 WCEDGVYLSERPTFA
+73 
-88 HDPLWHAGAYY
+88 
-99 VQEAA
+99 
-104 SMFIAQA
+104 
-111 YKVIEN
+111 
-117 TYADEATKGNPL
+117 
-129 KMLDLCAAP
+129 MLDLCAAP

-143 LWRSLLPDDALLVA
+143 LWRSLLPDEALLVA
-157 NEPMRQR
+157 NEPIRQR

-176 HPHTFVTQAFPDAF
+176 HPHTFVTQAFPDAC
-190 TSLEETFDI
+190 TSLEDTFDI

-238 TAVWPALKE
+238 TSVWPALKE

-264 DLVTWACT
+264 DLVAWACD

-284 AAWHISGDTTGRNLP
+284 SAWNIAGDTTGRNLP

-317 LRKKTETN
+317 LRKKK
-325 STDGRVKAKIAAKL
+325 G
-339 SESSQK
+339 
-345 NSEIFQKKSES
+345 EIFNYRRKLQILLDAREGNGRKRGAKSS
-356 FAKKSD
+356 
-362 FFLENSEY
+362 
-370 SSKKSEKSKGNRPA
+370 
-384 KGKHRGGQP
+384 
-393 TAKPDAVLLSWLAE
+393 AKPNTTLLSWLQDAE
-407 AHLFSFVRSE
+407 DFTFQCSVD
-417 AGVWT
+417 GVWT
-422 AVPTAFVGIREQL
+422 AIPTRFAEIREQL
-435 AQVAPLLIG
+435 ANVAPLLLG

-465 IAASSSAFPR
+465 IAASSSAFPH
-475 VEIAHDPALAYLH
+475 VEIARNLALAYLH

-508 GIVLGFANNLGNRAN
+508 GLPLGFANNLGNRAN

>member
-16 DAEAGALCT
+16 DNEAGALCT
-25 ALSSGN
+25 ALSSGKL
-31 TPTSLR
+31 PTSIR
-37 TNPFKPLKDEGCLF
+37 TNPFKPLKDGENLF
-51 APVDNGES
+51 RQTDNAVS
-59 PSDIAP
+59 PSDIADSP
-65 PLALRPVA
+65 TLRSVA
-73 WCEDGVYLSERPTFA
+73 WCPSGSYLSERPSFA

-111 YKVIEN
+111 YKVIDSTFSTDTMIN
-117 TYADEATKGNPL
+117 APL
-129 KMLDLCAAP
+129 RMLDLCAAP

-143 LWRSLLPDDALLVA
+143 LWRSLLPDEALLVA
-157 NEPMRQR
+157 NEPIRQR

-190 TSLEETFDI
+190 TSLEDTFDI

-238 TAVWPALKE
+238 TSVWPALKD

-264 DLVTWACT
+264 DLVTWACD

-284 AAWHISGDTTGRNLP
+284 PGWNIAGDTTERNLP

-317 LRKKTETN
+317 LRKK
-325 STDGRVKAKIAAKL
+325 
-339 SESSQK
+339 
-345 NSEIFQKKSES
+345 KSEM
-356 FAKKSD
+356 FNDRRKLQILLDVREGNGRKRGAK
-362 FFLENSEY
+362 
-370 SSKKSEKSKGNRPA
+370 SS
-384 KGKHRGGQP
+384 
-393 TAKPDAVLLSWLAE
+393 AKPNATLLSWLENAE
-407 AHLFSFVRSE
+407 DFTFQCSVD
-417 AGVWT
+417 GVWT
-422 AVPTAFVGIREQL
+422 AIPTRFAEIREQL
-435 AQVAPLLIG
+435 ANVAPLLLG
-444 GIEIAAEK
+444 GIEIAEEK
-452 GKKLIPQHALAMS
+452 GKKLIPQHSLAMS
-465 IAASSSAFPR
+465 ICALSSAFPR
-475 VEIAHDPALAYLH
+475 VEIARDSALAYLH
-488 REAITLPAEAPRGYV
+488 REAITLSAEASRGYV

-508 GIVLGFANNLGNRAN
+508 GLPLGFANNLGNRAN

>member
-16 DAEAGALCT
+16 DNEAGALCT

-31 TPTSLR
+31 LPTSIR
-37 TNPFKPLKDEGCLF
+37 TNPFKPLKDGENLF
-51 APVDNGES
+51 RQTDNAVS
-59 PSDIAP
+59 PSNIADSP
-65 PLALRPVA
+65 TLRPVA
-73 WCEDGVYLSERPTFA
+73 WCPSGSYLSERPSFA

-111 YKVIEN
+111 YKVIESTFSTDN
-117 TYADEATKGNPL
+117 MMGTPL

-143 LWRSLLPDDALLVA
+143 LWRSLLPDEALLVA
-157 NEPMRQR
+157 NEPIRQR

-190 TSLEETFDI
+190 TSLEDTFDI

-238 TAVWPALKE
+238 TSVWPALKD

-264 DLVTWACT
+264 DLVAWACE

-284 AAWHISGDTTGRNLP
+284 LAWNIAGDTTGRNLP

-317 LRKKTETN
+317 LRKKKGEMFN
-325 STDGRVKAKIAAKL
+325 DRRKLQLLLDAREGNARKRGAK
-339 SESSQK
+339 SS
-345 NSEIFQKKSES
+345 
-356 FAKKSD
+356 
-362 FFLENSEY
+362 
-370 SSKKSEKSKGNRPA
+370 
-384 KGKHRGGQP
+384 
-393 TAKPDAVLLSWLAE
+393 AKPNATLLSWLQDAE
-407 AHLFSFVRSE
+407 DFTFQCSVD
-417 AGVWT
+417 GVWT

-435 AQVAPLLIG
+435 AQVVPLLIG
-444 GIEIAAEK
+444 GIEIAEEK
-452 GKKLIPQHALAMS
+452 GKKLVPQHALAMS
-465 IAASSSAFPR
+465 IAASSSAFPS
-475 VEIAHDPALAYLH
+475 VEIARNLALAYLH

-508 GIVLGFANNLGNRAN
+508 GLPLGFANNLGNRAN

>member
-16 DAEAGALCT
+16 DNEAGALCT

-31 TPTSLR
+31 LPTSIR
-37 TNPFKPLKDEGCLF
+37 TNPFKPLKDRENLF
-51 APVDNGES
+51 GQTDNAVS
-59 PSDIAP
+59 PSDIADSP
-65 PLALRPVA
+65 TLRPVP
-73 WCEDGVYLSERPTFA
+73 WCPSGSYLSERPSFA

-111 YKVIEN
+111 YKVIESTFSTDN
-117 TYADEATKGNPL
+117 MMNAPL
-129 KMLDLCAAP
+129 RMLDLCAAP

-143 LWRSLLPDDALLVA
+143 LWRSLLPDEALLVA
-157 NEPMRQR
+157 NEPIRQR

-190 TSLEETFDI
+190 TSLVDTFDI

-238 TAVWPALKE
+238 TSVWPALKD

-264 DLVTWACT
+264 DLVTWACD

-284 AAWHISGDTTGRNLP
+284 PGWNIAGDTTERNLP

-317 LRKKTETN
+317 LRKK
-325 STDGRVKAKIAAKL
+325 
-339 SESSQK
+339 
-345 NSEIFQKKSES
+345 KSEM
-356 FAKKSD
+356 FNDRRKLQILLDVREGNGRKRGAK
-362 FFLENSEY
+362 
-370 SSKKSEKSKGNRPA
+370 SS
-384 KGKHRGGQP
+384 
-393 TAKPDAVLLSWLAE
+393 AKPNATLLSWLENAE
-407 AHLFSFVRSE
+407 DFTFQCSVD
-417 AGVWT
+417 GVWT
-422 AVPTAFVGIREQL
+422 AIPTRFTEIREQL
-435 AQVAPLLIG
+435 ANVAPLLLG

-452 GKKLIPQHALAMS
+452 GKKLIPQHALAIS

-475 VEIAHDPALAYLH
+475 VEIARNLALAYLH

-508 GIVLGFANNLGNRAN
+508 GLPLGFANNLGNRAN

>member
-16 DAEAGALCT
+16 DNEAGALCT

-31 TPTSLR
+31 LPTSIR
-37 TNPFKPLKDEGCLF
+37 TNPFKPLKDGENLF
-51 APVDNGES
+51 RQTDSAVS
-59 PSDIAP
+59 PSDVADSP
-65 PLALRPVA
+65 TLRPVP
-73 WCEDGVYLSERPTFA
+73 WCSSGSYLSERPSFA

-111 YKVIEN
+111 YKVIDSTFSTDN
-117 TYADEATKGNPL
+117 MMNAPL

-143 LWRSLLPDDALLVA
+143 LWRSLLPDEALLVA
-157 NEPMRQR
+157 NEPIRQR

-190 TSLEETFDI
+190 TSLEDTFDI

-238 TAVWPALKE
+238 TSVWPALKE

-264 DLVTWACT
+264 DLVAWACD

-284 AAWHISGDTTGRNLP
+284 PAWNIAGDTTGRNLP

-317 LRKKTETN
+317 LRKKKGEMFN
-325 STDGRVKAKIAAKL
+325 DQRKLQIPLDAREGNGRKRGAKSST
-339 SESSQK
+339 
-345 NSEIFQKKSES
+345 
-356 FAKKSD
+356 
-362 FFLENSEY
+362 
-370 SSKKSEKSKGNRPA
+370 
-384 KGKHRGGQP
+384 
-393 TAKPDAVLLSWLAE
+393 KPNATLLSWLENAE
-407 AHLFSFVRSE
+407 DVTFQYSVD
-417 AGVWT
+417 GVWT
-422 AVPTAFVGIREQL
+422 AIPTRFAEIREQL
-435 AQVAPLLIG
+435 ANVAPLLLG
-444 GIEIAAEK
+444 GIEMAAEK

-465 IAASSSAFPR
+465 IAASSSAFLR
-475 VEIAHDPALAYLH
+475 VEVARNLALAYLH

-508 GIVLGFANNLGNRAN
+508 GLPLGFANNLGNRAN